1 MEKHFSEILGSSLD
15 AWTIE
20 YRVHATKRMFTRSI
34 KEEDAK
40 RLLTDGLIIEEYLD
54 DFPFPSMLLFGVAHD
69 KRPLHGVVGI
79 DHKTKR
85 LYLITIYEPD
95 PEKWSVDF
103 QRRK

>member
-34 KEEDAK
+34 K
-40 RLLTDGLIIEEYLD
+40 
-54 DFPFPSMLLFGVAHD
+54 
-69 KRPLHGVVGI
+69 
-79 DHKTKR
+79 
-85 LYLITIYEPD
+85 YEPD